1 MLQNSRMKKREIFS
15 QIEVP
20 SVAVVRLDGRGFG
33 RTLARLNFNK
43 PYDIIFAKA
52 MVEAVEDFF
61 QQSGFDP
68 TLAYLFSDEISLLF
82 TKDLPYNGRLEK
94 IDSVIPSF
102 ISSAL
107 VLRLNCPE
115 PLAFDSRVIIMDTSD
130 IVEYFKWRQE
140 ECWRNLMVS
149 YSYYF
154 LRQDGMTPQQASKSL
169 FGLRSQDLHELAWNH
184 GTNLAETPAWQRR
197 GILVYRQKYSK
208 TGFNPLTEE
217 TTAAQRTKLIQNW
230 EPPIFKTETGDSFIR
245 KIIED

>member
-1 MLQNSRMKKREIFS
+1 MLHNPRMKKREIFT
-15 QIEVP
+15 QLEVP
-20 SVAVVRLDGRGFG
+20 STVVVRLDGRGFG
-33 RTLARLNFNK
+33 RALTRLHFNK
-43 PYDIIFAKA
+43 PYDTIFAKA

-82 TKDLPYNGRLEK
+82 IKDLPYRGRLEK
-94 IDSVIPSF
+94 IDSIIPSF

-107 VLRLNCPE
+107 VLRLDCHE
-115 PLAFDSRVIIMDTSD
+115 PLAFDSRVAIMDTAD

-154 LRQDGMTPQQASKSL
+154 LRKDGMTPQQASKSL
-169 FGLRSQDLHELAWNH
+169 SGLRSQELHELAWDH
-184 GTNLAETPAWQRR
+184 GTNLAQTPAWQRR
-197 GILVYRQKYSK
+197 GILVYREKYSK
-208 TGFNPLTEE
+208 PGFNPQTQEA
-217 TTAAQRTKLIQNW
+217 TIAQRTRIIQDW
-230 EPPIFKTETGDSFIR
+230 EPPIFKTEAGDLFIR